1 MDILIRNGTILDGTG
16 GAARKGDIA
25 IRNGKIRALGEGLRE
40 RADQTI
46 DAEGM
51 IVAPG
56 FVDILNHSD
65 AYLTILKNPASESLL
80 SQGITTAVIG
90 NCGASLAP
98 ITHGNLISAMQKW
111 SEVRDVNVDWERF
124 GELLDVIDRFRPGV
138 NVAGLVGHTTL
149 RRAFI
154 GDATRDVTEGEL
166 NGMVT
171 LLEGALNEGAFG
183 LSFAPSYVHAR
194 GTPAWEIDALAQ
206 AVGRGEGYLAVHL
219 RNEGAD
225 IVEAI
230 NEAVGIAK
238 RAGISLQISHLKP
251 SVEGEPHFSEAL
263 ERIEAAAREGTSNIH
278 FDVFPWRTSFTV
290 LYLLFPHWVQE
301 GGFPAM
307 RKRLH
312 DIAIRSRA
320 IQEMQQQNIPWDHY
334 IVAEAKRNKNAIGK
348 SVTDIGRI
356 MGVAPAEAAVNLFI
370 EHEGRVLLLRR
381 GGDLALLSQTLRHPR
396 SFIASAGGGY
406 RKEDAVNGTRIHP
419 RSFGTMAKFLGKF
432 VHDEKLLSLEEAVA
446 KISGRP
452 AAKIGLRDRGT
463 LALGNAADIVVFDAA
478 RIRNNATI
486 AAPFAYPSGI
496 AWVVVNGAIAVN
508 PDGITGARTGR
519 ALRKAV
525 PGK

>member
-1 MDILIRNGTILDGTG
+1 MDILIQNGTILDGTG
-16 GAARKGDIA
+16 AVGRKGDIA

-46 DAEGM
+46 DAKGM

-124 GELLDVIDRFRPGV
+124 GELLDVVDRFRPGV
-138 NVAGLVGHTTL
+138 NIAGLVGHTTL

-154 GDATRDVTEGEL
+154 GDAARDVTEDEL
-166 NGMVT
+166 NAMVT
-171 LLEGALNEGAFG
+171 LLEGAFDEGAFG

-206 AVGRGEGYLAVHL
+206 TVGRGGGYLAVHL

-225 IVEAI
+225 IVEAVT
-230 NEAVGIAK
+230 EAVGIAK
-238 RAGISLQISHLKP
+238 RAEIPLQISHLKP
-251 SVEGEPHFSEAL
+251 SVEGETHFSEAL
-263 ERIEAAAREGTSNIH
+263 ERIEAAAREGVNIH

-301 GGFPAM
+301 GGFSAM
-307 RKRLH
+307 RKRLQ
-312 DIAIRSRA
+312 DGAIRSRA

-381 GGDLALLSQTLRHPR
+381 GGDLALLQQALRHSR

-406 RKEDAVNGTRIHP
+406 RKEDAVSGARIHP

-432 VHDEKLLSLEEAVA
+432 IHDEKLLSLEEAIA

-452 AAKIGLRDRGT
+452 AVKIGLRDRGT
-463 LALGNAADIVVFDAA
+463 LALGNAADIVVFDAEH
-478 RIRNNATI
+478 IRNNATI
-486 AAPFAYPSGI
+486 AEPFAYPSGI

-508 PDGITGARTGR
+508 PDGITGARAGR